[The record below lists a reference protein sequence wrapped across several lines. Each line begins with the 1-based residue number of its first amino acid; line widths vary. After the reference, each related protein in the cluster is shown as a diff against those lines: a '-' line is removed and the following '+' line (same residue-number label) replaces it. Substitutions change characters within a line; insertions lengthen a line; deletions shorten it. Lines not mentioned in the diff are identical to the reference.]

1 MDTRSKF
8 RCRSG
13 IVNSFPVCS
22 CLTGRKTLTS
32 VRRTALC
39 WDAMLPRPEQTCGS
53 SVMLCSPSCSAS
65 LSDRFAPLRTKISKT
80 VCKAVGSAP
89 FDVRITPLSEQA
101 YFISSSLMSSN
112 LFMLGKRSCISFL
125 TPRLIP
131 TGTTFMLLQDGA
143 TNVLVSGTFQ

>member
-13 IVNSFPVCS
+13 IVIKFSRVFLPHWEE
-22 CLTGRKTLTS
+22 TLTS

-65 LSDRFAPLRTKISKT
+65 LSDRFAPLWTKRSTT
-80 VCKAVGSAP
+80 VCKAVSSVPLCVGIAP
-89 FDVRITPLSEQA
+89 LREQA

-131 TGTTFMLLQDGA
+131 TGTTFMLLQGGT
-143 TNVLVSGTFQ
+143 TNVPVSGMLQ